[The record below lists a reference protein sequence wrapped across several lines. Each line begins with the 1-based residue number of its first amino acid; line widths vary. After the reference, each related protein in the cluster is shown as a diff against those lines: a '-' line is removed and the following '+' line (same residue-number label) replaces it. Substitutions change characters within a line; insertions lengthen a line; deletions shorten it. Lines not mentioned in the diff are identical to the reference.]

1 MVKETFLHFTYL
13 IKMYQEMFNGLLFV
27 LNALCLLS
35 KSSKSV
41 LVSRELI
48 CLTDGRNS
56 LSGVEFGL

>member
-13 IKMYQEMFNGLLFV
+13 IKMYQEMCLMVYLF
-27 LNALCLLS
+27 LMHCLLS

-41 LVSRELI
+41 LASRELI